1 MFFPYFPSFRPIA
14 PCSRLEMQE
23 KPNVSLVEEY
33 LDIWSTLWTDTRYKQ
48 PLYDKIDSLW
58 KSMTL
63 EEKTQVNQ
71 LLREIENAK
80 EKQEN

>member
-33 LDIWSTLWTDTRYKQ
+33 LDIWSTLWTDTRHKQ